1 MDVKQ
6 AVGLFLRQLPDEIAL
21 EDHETVDDA
30 LVRLRKSLQNMNS
43 SNPTFWKLSLVTR
56 MKDLVRD
63 NMSSTIEDAVELA
76 MQEDPTWMLLPSND
90 GDSPL
95 DAFVDDI
102 LAKNPVGFVKVQRQL
117 SDKVSADVRSIM
129 EYIQKHVKSGADL
142 QQLFTDSANDV
153 INVTAETKQ
162 QSGQQPKLCCDAQ
175 VFNLDN
181 LGDDEWGD
189 AIAPGDDRAAAF
201 SLSPIIDKMK
211 QAFTAVSRADVL
223 RELEHTSPDCI
234 VQADGFFLFCI
245 ALVPMFFHSD
255 SCDRALVFFWKVVH
269 VVDDCSIQ
277 CSLFVDLIAT
287 LLALPQAHLCL
298 RKQSL
303 EPSPPPAHQHPPHHH
318 ADKQQRH
325 HQVPLLNVC
334 RLVFAFLQLLPAT
347 WIYVPNE
354 LRTNVML
361 SACQFLAFSVDDT
374 APAIT
379 TGHGGAAA
387 AVPSEESSKP
397 LPPSSLLAYMDASSH
412 WFTYA
417 EQWHLRSPLKEQWLR
432 VVVQSGLV
440 THVVARLVF
449 AHETMG
455 LWRKIESQIQPHNLS
470 RRRSAKSVAHGAP
483 KHQEASPHIY
493 DELHRRMLVQTTHML
508 LTLLP
513 FSTVRQSFPVVVTNP
528 FMEPPAKQS
537 KRPNSVAMPPPS
549 THEQPTNSQLEA
561 DEATNNLIYQVK
573 GPSNNSPTLSQPDAV
588 NKLSV
593 PHDVVCLHVILM
605 SVVEGWTADVWTN
618 APAIPTSCASLV
630 ASLVKSMHNYDIYLV
645 LFDVLTAVLS
655 ETGESA
661 PLLPRD
667 FGEFRFPYEVANN
680 ISAFLVEPAKSLLV
694 QFVAH
699 LIPRMP
705 CQANDT
711 NVAKDARI
719 LSNIK
724 EIILPLLIDAVTALP
739 PSKASCERMATLV
752 CAPWCSTQIVHAVAR
767 CSAHS
772 SWWIVHFHKFAPF
785 QPALRAQIAQVNGN
799 ASRATVVSNLCA
811 TAVGLLY
818 YHDLL
823 FDVLPL
829 ESLWEPLPSHRSL
842 FGICQL
848 ANVPAVAT
856 AWLESCR
863 RQSVWRNAIN
873 VIREDVHGLDAVYG
887 SLVECPFHLRV
898 PVHEWWHF
906 RRLCSTP
913 YAATATFSI
922 GDITTCPSDEE
933 GNVDSNAS
941 LDGILQYLTS
951 VYCFDTS
958 ATSFRGCQVVSN
970 KYLGVLNC
978 TCDCV
983 ADSANAVCI
992 LDPSSWM
999 IHSVRQFVA
1008 NVGGALECKRVTSM
1022 DSLPS
1027 GQVRRPPTS
1036 LSPSATSSLHQCMQQ
1051 VLGSIDATT
1060 SYLDF
1065 VDHVNDSFWRFL
1077 ACFDSECMST
1087 STPEYT
1093 KWFGDILWAI
1103 VCTGKSRWRQDRS
1116 SCPPTKTSAGQ
1127 TNASTLHWA
1136 NSWTKA
1142 FSQSSENLENA
1153 VGCSTLLRKVF
1164 QAFGDNAADPFV
1176 WTCVTM
1182 LSERKLDTEVLAF
1195 FTALHSSANSMYV
1208 WPLQLRATTTINTPM
1223 VRVAAAVEMI
1233 LHLDFPHIAL
1243 ALRRLEC
1250 PVLSLVLRWQHACF
1264 WNVLNWGE
1272 IMGFVTLACLH
1283 GVEAVVFLHLIV
1295 LHHVST
1301 YQLNAITTGDELL
1314 RLQIQPRL
1322 TWSTYES
1329 LFNRL
1334 REAHYELVA
1343 DLLNEQPQ

>member
-1 MDVKQ
+1 MSGQLCIPSDASDGLGRERDQVFDSESSGSRWRWSPRDGLWAGKVHSGQPRSRLAKAIGVANGDLRPSGTNRGRSVSRLQNAIMDVKQ

-117 SDKVSADVRSIM
+117 SDK
-129 EYIQKHVKSGADL
+129 
-142 QQLFTDSANDV
+142 
-153 INVTAETKQ
+153 
-162 QSGQQPKLCCDAQ
+162 
-175 VFNLDN
+175 
-181 LGDDEWGD
+181 
-189 AIAPGDDRAAAF
+189 
-201 SLSPIIDKMK
+201 
-211 QAFTAVSRADVL
+211 
-223 RELEHTSPDCI
+223 
-234 VQADGFFLFCI
+234 ADGFFLFCI

-255 SCDRALVFFWKVVH
+255 SCDRALVFFWKVIH

-325 HQVPLLNVC
+325 HQLPLLNVC

-417 EQWHLRSPLKEQWLR
+417 EF
-432 VVVQSGLV
+432 
-440 THVVARLVF
+440 AR
-449 AHETMG
+449 
-455 LWRKIESQIQPHNLS
+455 
-470 RRRSAKSVAHGAP
+470 
-483 KHQEASPHIY
+483 
-493 DELHRRMLVQTTHML
+493 
-508 LTLLP
+508 
-513 FSTVRQSFPVVVTNP
+513 
-528 FMEPPAKQS
+528 
-537 KRPNSVAMPPPS
+537 
-549 THEQPTNSQLEA
+549 
-561 DEATNNLIYQVK
+561 
-573 GPSNNSPTLSQPDAV
+573 
-588 NKLSV
+588 
-593 PHDVVCLHVILM
+593 
-605 SVVEGWTADVWTN
+605 
-618 APAIPTSCASLV
+618 AIPSSTTKYSLP
-630 ASLVKSMHNYDIYLV
+630 
-645 LFDVLTAVLS
+645 VLTAVLS

-739 PSKASCERMATLV
+739 PSKASCERMATL
-752 CAPWCSTQIVHAVAR
+752 
-767 CSAHS
+767 
-772 SWWIVHFHKFAPF
+772 
-785 QPALRAQIAQVNGN
+785 IAQVNGN

-823 FDVLPL
+823 FDLLPL

-848 ANVPAVAT
+848 ANVPA
-856 AWLESCR
+856 
-863 RQSVWRNAIN
+863 
-873 VIREDVHGLDAVYG
+873 
-887 SLVECPFHLRV
+887 
-898 PVHEWWHF
+898 
-906 RRLCSTP
+906 
-913 YAATATFSI
+913 
-922 GDITTCPSDEE
+922 
-933 GNVDSNAS
+933 
-941 LDGILQYLTS
+941 
-951 VYCFDTS
+951 
-958 ATSFRGCQVVSN
+958 
-970 KYLGVLNC
+970 
-978 TCDCV
+978 
-983 ADSANAVCI
+983 
-992 LDPSSWM
+992 
-999 IHSVRQFVA
+999 
-1008 NVGGALECKRVTSM
+1008 
-1022 DSLPS
+1022 
-1027 GQVRRPPTS
+1027 
-1036 LSPSATSSLHQCMQQ
+1036 Q

-1164 QAFGDNAADPFV
+1164 QAFGDDAADPFV

-1233 LHLDFPHIAL
+1233 LHLDFPH
-1243 ALRRLEC
+1243 
-1250 PVLSLVLRWQHACF
+1250 HACF

-1283 GVEAVVFLHLIV
+1283 GVKAVVFLHLIV